1 MHIYEPILPFRHF
14 HIHVSSGLL
23 WRILLLL
30 ALLFAVPFLAS
41 CRHRD
46 QAIAATSG
54 AVLTLSSESLKSGTV
69 PKEFTC
75 DGEDK
80 SPALTWTTP
89 PAEAK
94 SLALTVTDP
103 DAPGGTFTHWVLF
116 NLPANIIGL
125 PEGVPKQGQLAH
137 GGRQGKNDFG
147 RVGYGGPCPP
157 PGKPHTY
164 VFTLY
169 AVDAVIDIPAGAP
182 RDHVE
187 AALRGHV
194 LAKGEL
200 TARYGR

>member
-14 HIHVSSGLL
+14 HIHISSGLL

-41 CRHRD
+41 CRHD
-46 QAIAATSG
+46 EQALVAASG
-54 AVLTLSSESLKSGTV
+54 AVLTLTSERLQDGLV

-75 DGEDK
+75 EGEDK
-80 SPALTWTTP
+80 SPALSWTAAPTGT
-89 PAEAK
+89 E
-94 SLALTVTDP
+94 SFALTVTDP
-103 DAPGGTFTHWVLF
+103 DAPSGTFTHWVLY
-116 NLPANIIGL
+116 NLPANINGL

-137 GGRQGKNDFG
+137 GGRQGKSDFG
-147 RVGYGGPCPP
+147 KVGYGGPCPP
-157 PGKPHTY
+157 AGKPHRY

-169 AVDAVIDIPAGAP
+169 ALDTMIDVPAGAP
-182 RDHVE
+182 RDHLE
-187 AALRGHV
+187 AAMKGHV

>member
-14 HIHVSSGLL
+14 HISAGLL

-41 CRHRD
+41 CRHHE
-46 QAIAATSG
+46 QATESPAA
-54 AVLTLSSESLKSGTV
+54 APLTLTSDSLKDGAV

-80 SPALTWTTP
+80 SPALTWSTP
-89 PAEAK
+89 PAAAK
-94 SLALTVTDP
+94 SLALIVTDP

-116 NLPANIIGL
+116 NLPANINGL

-137 GGRQGKNDFG
+137 GGREGRNDFAKI
-147 RVGYGGPCPP
+147 GYGGPCPP
-157 PGKPHTY
+157 AGTPHRY

-169 AVDAVIDIPAGAP
+169 AVDSIIDVPAGAP

-187 AALRGHV
+187 TALQGHI
-194 LAKGEL
+194 LDKSEL